1 MSDSNTVTVRLPDA
15 SVREVPRGCTVREIL
30 QAWRPEESATYLAA
44 ILDGVPVDLDRR
56 VEAGASLSP
65 LTFEDRAGRDI
76 LQHSAAHLVAK
87 ALTEIIPE
95 AKPTHGP
102 PTDEGFFYDFDVRP
116 LTPEDLEEMRRVI
129 HRTVR
134 AGDRFQRREI
144 SRAEAEELFA
154 ANPHKL
160 RYIHEAPE
168 GEMVSVYSTGDFVDL
183 CRGPHVPDVHW
194 LEGVHILGFSAV
206 KAEEGA
212 AATSIQRVRGVGF
225 PTRAQLDAYLK
236 MRKEAE
242 ARDHRAMG
250 AKLELFTFFEESPGF
265 PVWLPKGMIVV
276 RELERFVTEHLNESG
291 YSEVRTPLLFDIS
304 VYQTSGH
311 WEHYRENMFLTTSE
325 DRTFGWKP
333 MNCPGSMMIFR
344 SRARSYREL
353 PLRLAEFAPLHRNE
367 TSGTLHGMTRVREFV
382 QDDAHLFV
390 SEDQIE
396 GELRVLLEWVR
407 SAFTTCKL
415 EWSYELST
423 RPATFLGEKE
433 TWDRA
438 EATLEK
444 LLKESGV
451 KYRVSP
457 GEGAFYGPKI
467 DIHVRDSIG
476 RPWQTGTIQ
485 LDYQMPIRFGLEYQG
500 ADGKMHV
507 PVVIHRVILGSWER
521 FLGVLL
527 EHCNGRL
534 PPWLCPV
541 QVRILPV
548 TDRHV
553 ELAQGLF
560 EELRASHLRVEVSD
574 TLETLPK
581 RVREA
586 EVERVPY
593 IVVVGDQE
601 IADGTVAL
609 RIRGSKGFTSLSR
622 PEFIDRVSRR
632 VRERA
637 FEP

>member
-1 MSDSNTVTVRLPDA
+1 MSDPSTVTVRLPDG
-15 SVREVPRGCTVREIL
+15 SVREVPRGRTVGEIL

-44 ILDGVPVDLDRR
+44 ILDGVAVDLDRR
-56 VEAGASLSP
+56 VEAGAALSP

-102 PTDEGFFYDFDVRP
+102 PTDEGFFYDFEVRP

-129 HRTVR
+129 NRTAR

-144 SRAEAEELFA
+144 SRAEAEEMFA
-154 ANPHKL
+154 TNPHKL

-168 GEMVSVYSTGDFVDL
+168 GETVSVYSTGDFVDL
-183 CRGPHVPDVHW
+183 CRGPHVPDTHW
-194 LEGVHILGFSAV
+194 LEGVHVLGFSAV
-206 KAEEGA
+206 QSTEGSGA
-212 AATSIQRVRGVGF
+212 PPIQRVRGVGF
-225 PTRAQLDAYLK
+225 PTRAKLDAYLK

-242 ARDHRAMG
+242 ARDHRAVG
-250 AKLELFTFFEESPGF
+250 AKLQLFTFFEESPGF
-265 PVWLPKGMIVV
+265 PVWLPNGMIVV
-276 RELERFVTEHLNESG
+276 RELERFVTEHLHESG
-291 YSEVRTPLLFDIS
+291 YSEVRTPLLFDVS

-367 TSGTLHGMTRVREFV
+367 ASGTLHGMTRVREFV

-396 GELRVLLEWVR
+396 QEIRVLLEWVR
-407 SAFTTCKL
+407 SAFTTFHL

-423 RPATFLGEKE
+423 RPATYLGDQE

-444 LLKESGV
+444 VLKESGV
-451 KYRVSP
+451 QYRVSP

-467 DIHVRDSIG
+467 DIHIRDSIG

-485 LDYQMPIRFGLEYQG
+485 LDYQQPIRFALEYQG
-500 ADGKMHV
+500 ADGKMHA
-507 PVVIHRVILGSWER
+507 PVVIHRTILGSWER

-548 TDRHV
+548 ADRHV
-553 ELAQGLF
+553 ELARGLL

-586 EVERVPY
+586 EVDRVPY
-593 IVVVGDQE
+593 IAVVGDQE
-601 IADGTVAL
+601 IGDGTVSL
-609 RIRGSKGFTSLSR
+609 RIRGAKGSASFSR

>member
-1 MSDSNTVTVRLPDA
+1 MSDAATVTIRLPDGIR
-15 SVREVPRGCTVREIL
+15 REVPRGTTVREIL
-30 QAWRPEESATYLAA
+30 QQWQPESASTFLAGL
-44 ILDGVPVDLDRR
+44 LDGAPVDLDRR
-56 VEAGASLSP
+56 VEQDAPLAP

-76 LQHSAAHLVAK
+76 LQHSSAHLVAK

-116 LTPEDLEEMRRVI
+116 LTPDDLEEMRRVI
-129 HRTVR
+129 NRTVR
-134 AGDRFQRREI
+134 SGDRFARREV
-144 SRAEAEELFA
+144 SKPEAEEMFA

-160 RYIHEAPE
+160 RYIHELPE
-168 GEMVSVYSTGDFVDL
+168 GETVSVYTTGEFVDL
-183 CRGPHVPDVHW
+183 CRGPHVPDTHW
-194 LEGVHILGFSAV
+194 LEGVHVLGFSAV
-206 KAEEGA
+206 KGEEGA
-212 AATSIQRVRGVGF
+212 GTAAIQRVRGVGF
-225 PTRAQLDAYLK
+225 PTRAELEAYLK

-242 ARDHRAMG
+242 ARDHRAVG
-250 AKLELFTFFEESPGF
+250 AKLQLFMFLEESPGS
-265 PVWLPKGMIVV
+265 PVWLPNGMIVV
-276 RELERFVTEHLNESG
+276 RELERFVTEHLHESG
-291 YSEVRTPLLFDIS
+291 YSEVRTPLMFDVS

-311 WEHYRENMFLTTSE
+311 WEHYRENMFLTTVE
-325 DRTFGWKP
+325 DRTYGWKP

-367 TSGTLHGMTRVREFV
+367 ASGTLHGMTRVREFV

-396 GELRVLLEWVR
+396 QELRVLLEWVR
-407 SAFTTCKL
+407 SAFTTFRL

-444 LLKESGV
+444 VLKESGV
-451 KYRVSP
+451 RYRISP

-467 DIHVRDSIG
+467 DIHIRDSIG

-485 LDYQMPIRFGLEYQG
+485 LDYQMPLRFGLEYQG
-500 ADGKMHV
+500 ADGKMHA
-507 PVVIHRVILGSWER
+507 PVVIHRTILGSWER
-521 FLGVLL
+521 FFAVVL

-534 PPWLCPV
+534 PPWLAPV

-548 TDRHV
+548 TDRHA
-553 ELAQGLF
+553 ELAKGLRD
-560 EELRASHLRVEVSD
+560 ELRLSHLRVEVSD
-574 TLETLPK
+574 TLDTLPK
-581 RVREA
+581 RVRQA

-593 IVVVGDQE
+593 IAVLGDQE
-601 IADGTVAL
+601 LSDGTVAL
-609 RIRGSKGFTSLSR
+609 RIRGSKGSVPVSR
-622 PEFIDRVSRR
+622 AEFLDRVVRA